1 MHRKKWGGGLLIG
14 VVVLVG
20 AGLAW
25 CQMDAGDVPLDSAS
39 CPVDGDYPGQIAVL
53 LDPSD
58 PLNTPQ
64 SFVVDQITSALDR
77 ESPEKT
83 EIKTFTVAQAGRQD
97 TVPAYRACRPVHFDS
112 IPWSE
117 RARVNRRMIE
127 EAYDDFNEGLLQSLS
142 GVLRQSDDTTSPILE
157 AIQTSVLSA
166 FRPRDANTPRWLLI
180 VSDMAQ
186 NSDNW
191 SFYGDQAEPTDFREL
206 SRQPFLRSLRVD
218 LTGVR
223 VTIYQLARR
232 GVTGRIQQRNLRQF
246 WDDYFLDMGADTPVW
261 VDVEG

>member
-1 MHRKKWGGGLLIG
+1 MHRKRSAGALLIG
-14 VVVLVG
+14 GVVL
-20 AGLAW
+20 AAASLAW
-25 CQMDAGDVPLDSAS
+25 CQMDADNVPLDSAS
-39 CPVDGDYPGQIAVL
+39 CPVDGNYPAQIAIL

-64 SFVVDQITSALDR
+64 SFVVDRITNALDR

-97 TVPAYRACRPVHFDS
+97 TVPAYRVCRPVHFDS

-117 RARVNRRMIE
+117 RPTVNRRMIE
-127 EAYDDFNEGLLQSLS
+127 ETYDDYHEGLLQSLS
-142 GVLRQSDDTTSPILE
+142 GVLQQSDDTVSPILE

-166 FRPRDANTPRWLLI
+166 FRPRAANTPRWLLI

-191 SFYGDQAEPTDFREL
+191 SFYGDQASPTDFREL
-206 SRQPFLRSLRVD
+206 SRQPLLRSLRVD

-232 GVTGRIQQRNLRQF
+232 GVTGSIQQRNLRQF
-246 WDDYFLDMGADTPVW
+246 WDDYFLDMGADTPTW
-261 VDVEG
+261 IDVEG